1 MEIRTHPDKGR
12 VWFENPRFWRT
23 SFVDG
28 PQAMSRLTTPY
39 KIAYVPIPLLFG
51 IADNFL
57 ANCYLQS
64 ELNKIDRLIFTLN
77 VKGVRHMML
86 HPIIIS
92 ELLTLLDVA
101 PPPLL
106 VLLEVAPP
114 PVIINKNKCLIKK
127 EFVKN
132 VFKKVSLSN

>member
-1 MEIRTHPDKGR
+1 MSKLTLFFSPSHSASL
-12 VWFENPRFWRT
+12 FEKNPRRMT
-23 SFVDG
+23 SFVNG
-28 PQAMSRLTTPY
+28 PQMYFNMKYSKSTNQAMSRLTSPC

-64 ELNKIDRLIFTLN
+64 ELNKIIRLIFTLN

-92 ELLTLLDVA
+92 ELLTLPDVA

-106 VLLEVAPP
+106 LDVAPP
-114 PVIINKNKCLIKK
+114 PVIINKN
-127 EFVKN
+127 
-132 VFKKVSLSN
+132 

>member
-1 MEIRTHPDKGR
+1 
-12 VWFENPRFWRT
+12 
-23 SFVDG
+23 
-28 PQAMSRLTTPY
+28 MSRLTTPY

-57 ANCYLQS
+57 ANCYFQS
-64 ELNKIDRLIFTLN
+64 KLNKIYRLIFTLN

-92 ELLTLLDVA
+92 ELLTLPDVA

-106 VLLEVAPP
+106 LDVAPP
-114 PVIINKNKCLIKK
+114 PVIINKN
-127 EFVKN
+127 
-132 VFKKVSLSN
+132 

>member
-1 MEIRTHPDKGR
+1 MSKLPLFSPPVIRRHFLKK
-12 VWFENPRFWRT
+12 NPRRMT
-23 SFVDG
+23 SFVNG
-28 PQAMSRLTTPY
+28 SQMYFNIKYSKSTNEAMSRLTTPY
-39 KIAYVPIPLLFG
+39 KFAYVPIPLLFG

-92 ELLTLLDVA
+92 ELLTLPDVA

-106 VLLEVAPP
+106 LDVAPP
-114 PVIINKNKCLIKK
+114 PVIINKN
-127 EFVKN
+127 
-132 VFKKVSLSN
+132 